1 MKTVQRKHKRQKTVQ
16 EIAIKIPEISSD
28 EIKGILMDI
37 SEEGLGVSTEH
48 PLQTGQLVEVFTGR
62 AVLTGTVMWTIK
74 QDKTFRSGVYL
85 VNIKNLFD

>member
-1 MKTVQRKHKRQKTVQ
+1 MKTAQRKHKRQKTVQ

-48 PLQTGQLVEVFTGR
+48 PLQPGELIEVFTGR